1 MFLVASCNKEPLYE
15 AALEE
20 EIVPNSQVA
29 NRNIAADTLIRTE
42 PEFYTVRALANLIES
57 NTTSEQYMEVV
68 EYYGE
73 IHWGEAHTIG
83 FAEDTSSYII
93 SVPLIKD
100 EKVRAVVLNIKEDG
114 VQHVLLREAEILE
127 ADVADL
133 LNTYELWELVLLA
146 SSLSNHQYFYNGEV
160 SFFQSKLKAINE
172 VIAIAPRCVYWE
184 EVCDFIYF
192 DNNPNTGYIDCYYVA
207 HYGGCGGGGIPTFEF
222 GLNVPTS
229 TTGGGEGPGDNSD
242 NNEDIDNTEINWAPN
257 ENCEFLL
264 APHLAAQIN
273 NLSLLFPCQSATAD
287 QIVGNI
293 MQNLCNNTGPNEFIS
308 MLDFEEA
315 LSNYA
320 FVDMSLFW
328 SDPEEFAAEF
338 MEAVCSCPGQTAYE
352 CIEEDDAPPVLGN
365 WVSCKSFDFN
375 HYSVNPDGALMRRS
389 SIKLDLIWKQGT
401 SIVKKVPVA
410 IEFSIPT
417 DFDTDLAA
425 FCASEAINY
434 GADGLYDFFDGQVP
448 PVGDDTIRLAFE
460 AIVSAN
466 VVGSGCQDFMDV
478 NQVDF
483 LDPNIP
489 GPEYIR
495 TIFLYHWE
503 CAY

>member
-1 MFLVASCNKEPLYE
+1 MLFLVASCNKEPLYE

-20 EIVPNSQVA
+20 EIVPNSQVT

-57 NTTSEQYMEVV
+57 NTTTGQYMEVV

-308 MLDFEEA
+308 MLDFEEV

-320 FVDMSLFW
+320 FVDMSLLW
-328 SDPEEFAAEF
+328 SDP
-338 MEAVCSCPGQTAYE
+338 
-352 CIEEDDAPPVLGN
+352 
-365 WVSCKSFDFN
+365 
-375 HYSVNPDGALMRRS
+375 
-389 SIKLDLIWKQGT
+389 
-401 SIVKKVPVA
+401 
-410 IEFSIPT
+410 
-417 DFDTDLAA
+417 
-425 FCASEAINY
+425 
-434 GADGLYDFFDGQVP
+434 
-448 PVGDDTIRLAFE
+448 
-460 AIVSAN
+460 
-466 VVGSGCQDFMDV
+466 
-478 NQVDF
+478 
-483 LDPNIP
+483 
-489 GPEYIR
+489 
-495 TIFLYHWE
+495 
-503 CAY
+503 